1 MNWLIGI
8 VATMLSFKSIETI
21 RNFFDRY
28 QVLLFSKDVLSNIN
42 KDIEEDQNMPYM
54 DLRGTPTHTCI
65 CGGEVF
71 FLKVTF
77 KDSEISQY
85 LLDMQCAN
93 CGSLAT
99 APTPVDDRPGLD
111 EK

>member
-1 MNWLIGI
+1 MNWLIGLI
-8 VATMLSFKSIETI
+8 ATILSYKSIESI
-21 RNFFDRY
+21 SAFFKRY
-28 QVLLFSKDVLSNIN
+28 QVLLFSKEVLLNLN
-42 KDIEEDQNMPYM
+42 KDIEEEYDKPYM
-54 DLRGTPTHTCI
+54 DLRGTPTHTCV

-71 FLKVTF
+71 YLKVTF
-77 KDSEISQY
+77 KDSEIAQY

-99 APTPVDDRPGLD
+99 APTPIDQMPGTD

>member
-1 MNWLIGI
+1 M
-8 VATMLSFKSIETI
+8 
-21 RNFFDRY
+21 
-28 QVLLFSKDVLSNIN
+28 N
-42 KDIEEDQNMPYM
+42 KDIEEDQSMPYM

>member
-1 MNWLIGI
+1 MEWLIKI
-8 VATMLSFKSIETI
+8 FATILGYKSIEII
-21 RNFFDRY
+21 RWFFKRY
-28 QVLLFSKDVLSNIN
+28 QVLLFDRDIISAMN
-42 KDIEEDQNMPYM
+42 KDIQEDYDKPYM

-71 FLKVTF
+71 YLKATF

-99 APTPVDDRPGLD
+99 APTPIDERPGLD